1 MDDSY
6 DSGIS
11 QKPTKQVT
19 SYNKSSTFLT
29 KRKSENEETPL
40 KHPRQDASTSKQESL
55 EIIKRLHI
63 KCGFLDT
70 EHIFMLPINWLSH
83 CEVTDVK
90 VEIVKSLYNAY
101 FTPKSFSFE
110 KYFDNWD
117 PKIHSPHEYLYSFY
131 VDYFINKYGTT
142 KHYTL
147 AIFRNGI
154 PKKMRSSGRDKMD
167 DGIPSSSSDSSMT
180 AEK

>member
-1 MDDSY
+1 
-6 DSGIS
+6 
-11 QKPTKQVT
+11 
-19 SYNKSSTFLT
+19 
-29 KRKSENEETPL
+29 
-40 KHPRQDASTSKQESL
+40 
-55 EIIKRLHI
+55 
-63 KCGFLDT
+63 
-70 EHIFMLPINWLSH
+70 MLPINWLSH
-83 CEVTDVK
+83 REVTDVK
-90 VEIVKSLYNAY
+90 VDIVKSLYNAY

-131 VDYFINKYGTT
+131 VASLINKYGTT

-154 PKKMRSSGRDKMD
+154 PKNMRSSGRDKMN